1 MVNFFVDMNVISFSL
16 IVYQEKKEK
25 KNQQI
30 NFILSCLSYT
40 MYVLCFVSFVSEQKC
55 TLLLQKRFLYEHFFK
70 LTERIF

>member
-16 IVYQEKKEK
+16 IVYQGKKEK
-25 KNQQI
+25 KKNQRI

-55 TLLLQKRFLYEHFFK
+55 TLLLQKKILV
-70 LTERIF
+70 